1 MYSSV
6 LCLTKTGF
14 AQKLPVLCSEV
25 ITTSVLCG
33 KQVYCQAW
41 VPLPVALYVYWRI
54 HTAAIG
60 IPMLMYSIVVPFMC
74 TPCTMPAEA
83 PLLAI
88 VQVSILVCIMCAAV
102 PN

>member
-6 LCLTKTGF
+6 MCLTNTGF
-14 AQKLPVLCSEV
+14 VHKLPVLCYAV
-25 ITTSVLCG
+25 TTTSVSCG

-54 HTAAIG
+54 QTAAIG

-88 VQVSILVCIMCAAV
+88 VQVSILVCSMCAFV
-102 PN
+102 SN